1 MQLLDRL
8 TAVVM
13 AALDRLM
20 NRLGDILDPVIRWC
34 GPLMVALA
42 AALIVTIPSGYTWV
56 IAPNTVLKF
65 SQTTHDNDDF
75 FWSAWLGWLAHWLLL
90 LWAMPNLVFNFA
102 MSVGVSPGR
111 VSAVA
116 MSSSAS
122 SASSYI
128 AQTDL
133 NSSATA
139 AELYPPRSCQPCI
152 VSKPPRAFHC
162 TICRSCILKMDHHC
176 PWINQCVGHHN
187 HVYFVLFLAYVT
199 IACSYICAASSGPFM
214 VCFDSPNPP
223 EYPDNARGIVLYT
236 FSASFA
242 VAVAVGALFVWQLY
256 LVSTAQTTIE
266 YHRNNDLRAEL
277 KRMGKVK
284 RYHPTQ

>member
-139 AELYPPRSCQPCI
+139 
-152 VSKPPRAFHC
+152 
-162 TICRSCILKMDHHC
+162 
-176 PWINQCVGHHN
+176 CVGHHN